1 MNDEQIKQLAV
12 LVAEEVIKQ
21 LEVKEMDN
29 ILMQHMGEPYE
40 LLIAELARLM
50 TLMVTYE
57 ETEQYEKAAIIQNK
71 INRLQ
76 KQLEKL

>member
-1 MNDEQIKQLAV
+1 
-12 LVAEEVIKQ
+12 
-21 LEVKEMDN
+21 
-29 ILMQHMGEPYE
+29 
-40 LLIAELARLM
+40 
-50 TLMVTYE
+50 MVTYE